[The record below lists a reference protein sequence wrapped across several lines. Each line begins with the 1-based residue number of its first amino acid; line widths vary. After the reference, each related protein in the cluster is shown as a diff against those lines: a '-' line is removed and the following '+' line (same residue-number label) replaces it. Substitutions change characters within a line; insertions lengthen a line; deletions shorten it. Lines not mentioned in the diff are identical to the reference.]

1 MSKSYKSLIKYY
13 NFTNNKDIPLI
24 DKLVFVFDIDIFNLY
39 MSNFLS
45 NEFRFIEKD
54 YWDDTIIVYECNDNY
69 NNTFIGYVLV
79 LEKTN
84 STINFFLENIK
95 FKERRYRSIVLFI
108 PEQKNIK
115 NSLTKPYFKYFPYF
129 FGEHDNNIKIKNKF
143 FHNYFDI
150 KCVFCLGSFDH
161 LNLEILELEYNKD
174 KNEQK
179 FKIIKNIK

>member
-45 NEFRFIEKD
+45 NELRFIEKD
-54 YWDDTIIVYECNDNY
+54 YLDDNIIVYECNDNY

-84 STINFFLENIK
+84 STINFMLSNIK
-95 FKERRYRSIVLFI
+95 FKERIYKSIVLFV
-108 PEQKNIK
+108 PEQKEIK
-115 NSLTKPYFKYFPYF
+115 NSLIKPYFSFFPYLL
-129 FGEHDNNIKIKNKF
+129 GEHDTNIIKKNKIYY
-143 FHNYFDI
+143 NYLDI
-150 KCVFCLGSFDH
+150 KCVFCFGSFDH

-174 KNEQK
+174 KNEQI
-179 FKIIKNIK
+179 FKIIKNII